1 MVPSNNS
8 TKEEYI
14 MRTHYPG
21 SRIPIGLIV
30 FMLAAGLAG
39 ILFLGLGC
47 NRNTPIAPTEPP
59 QASGTSV

>member
-1 MVPSNNS
+1 
-8 TKEEYI
+8 